1 MHQQDLFPE
10 TSKGIEN
17 CTSYITIL
25 DDRNATII
33 ASRVIAASFAMLFYI
48 SVLVLSGLGACYT
61 WCSKLLSMP
70 ATYILFLVGALMV
83 SVNIFTNEN
92 ELDVKTYYNIA
103 SGVLIGLIYIIVGGI
118 FFFQKP
124 PSCTESCRPVANQP
138 CIRHQHENLAILSR
152 QQPSMGLVV
161 TGITFPLVVIELLLL
176 LGTRAAKSL
185 ETDDLIKSWN
195 FVLADKAIHLV
206 QKIVQVVTYVLLRY
220 RIPSDRFKENAPF
233 YFKVLS
239 FYNFVMWLDSM
250 VNSDSDLDF
259 TKAAQLYGPAFTM
272 IETIYKALLIDYR
285 LLCSLLFLEHA
296 LEIQEDENIEMERIN
311 PPASPPDISGED
323 EDLDRRERYVTVD
336 DMTLSDRQKRN
347 MGYIVGLSCLL
358 VEVVSMVTYFPKL
371 HIGAWVHVFSILV
384 NAFLVVCGVLLL
396 NKNNLALQNR
406 SDKESSGIKIMVCQ
420 EPIARSVHLSY

>member
-1 MHQQDLFPE
+1 MHHQGLFQ
-10 TSKGIEN
+10 TSKEIEN

-25 DDRNATII
+25 DDRNATTI

-70 ATYILFLVGALMV
+70 ATYVLFLVGALMV

-92 ELDVKTYYNIA
+92 ELDVKTYYRIA

-138 CIRHQHENLAILSR
+138 CVQHQHENVATLSR

-176 LGTRAAKSL
+176 FGTRAAKSL
-185 ETDDLIKSWN
+185 ETEDLIKSWN

-220 RIPSDRFKENAPF
+220 RIPSDRFKENAPY

-239 FYNFVMWLDSM
+239 FYNFVMWR
-250 VNSDSDLDF
+250 
-259 TKAAQLYGPAFTM
+259 TP
-272 IETIYKALLIDYR
+272 
-285 LLCSLLFLEHA
+285 
-296 LEIQEDENIEMERIN
+296 
-311 PPASPPDISGED
+311 
-323 EDLDRRERYVTVD
+323 
-336 DMTLSDRQKRN
+336 
-347 MGYIVGLSCLL
+347 
-358 VEVVSMVTYFPKL
+358 PKL
-371 HIGAWVHVFSILV
+371 PNFMVQH
-384 NAFLVVCGVLLL
+384 LL
-396 NKNNLALQNR
+396 
-406 SDKESSGIKIMVCQ
+406 
-420 EPIARSVHLSY
+420 